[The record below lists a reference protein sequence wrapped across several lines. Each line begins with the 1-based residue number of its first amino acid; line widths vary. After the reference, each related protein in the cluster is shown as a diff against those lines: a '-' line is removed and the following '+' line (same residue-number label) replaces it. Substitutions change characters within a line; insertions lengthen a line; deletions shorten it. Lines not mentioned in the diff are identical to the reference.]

1 MKIALTH
8 NLKLSSNIE
17 EAEFDTPETIEM
29 LTNALASRGHDVERI
44 EVSGPA
50 SRLVARLE
58 AYSPD
63 LIFNTAEG
71 KRGRTREAFYPALF
85 DELGIPYTGSDAYTL
100 AVTLDKSLTK
110 KILAGYGVPS
120 PRGRFVTKHTLGG
133 GGLDDFVFP
142 VIVKPNFEGSSKG
155 IGDKSVAEDPI
166 QLARVLGDLLE
177 VYPSGVLVEQFIAGK
192 DVTVPFVN
200 GIGQDG
206 VLDAAEYVIS
216 SSYKRR
222 YDIYDYHLKNEA
234 SDLVEVRCPA
244 ELEPGVAGRI
254 RELTRRVVKA
264 LDLRDL
270 CRVDFRLGRD
280 GDIYFLEVNALPSL
294 EPGAGLFVAAEKA
307 GFDYKATIGT
317 VVASAAGRAGLS
329 TGMLDKA
336 GMAKKAR
343 RKGTGP
349 YRVGFTY
356 NLKRV
361 APIEDGSQDHE
372 AEFDGPKTIDAIK
385 AAIES
390 YGHQVVMLEATS
402 DLARALSDTPV
413 DFVFNIA
420 EGMKEYARGRN
431 REALIPALCE
441 LLNIPYTGS
450 DTATLAL
457 CLDKGLT
464 KRIIT
469 QHGIDTPEF
478 QVFETGREKPDKK
491 LRYPLIVKPI
501 AEGTSKG
508 IGDKSVV
515 EDEETL
521 KIVVKQSLERYKQ
534 PALVEEYIRGRE
546 FTVGLLGEKRPRVLP
561 PMEIIFTDKN
571 VKHPVYSFA
580 LKQEWDKQV
589 SYACPAVLTPAELR
603 SLERAARETF
613 EVLDCRDVARVDL
626 RMTKEGKVYVIEVNP
641 LPGLTPKFSD
651 LVLIAEAAGI
661 DYRTLIGEIMSGAI
675 KRLKEKYREDAK
687 DAKATSGPNA
697 IVAASAGNGAGILP
711 AVIEN
716 TPLPATAKSPRNRS
730 RQAGHPAHRAD
741 PIRAAANWTRPKLGT
756 FVRTIERLEQTQRS

>member
-8 NLKLSSNIE
+8 NLKLTSNIE
-17 EAEFDTPETIEM
+17 EAEFDTPETID
-29 LTNALASRGHDVERI
+29 ALAQAIASRGHEVERI

-85 DELGIPYTGSDAYTL
+85 DELGFPYTGSDAYTL

-120 PRGRFVTKHTLGG
+120 PRGRFVTRASLGG
-133 GGLDDFVFP
+133 GGLDDFIFP

-166 QLARVLGDLLE
+166 QLARVLEDLLE
-177 VYPSGVLVEQFIAGK
+177 VYPAGVLVEQYIAGK
-192 DVTVPFVN
+192 DVTVPYVN

-206 VLDAAEYVIS
+206 VLDAAEYVIDPN
-216 SSYKRR
+216 YKRR

-244 ELEPGVAGRI
+244 DLPPAVASRM
-254 RELTRRVVKA
+254 RELTSRSVRG
-264 LDLRDL
+264 LDIRDL
-270 CRVDFRLGRD
+270 GRVDFRLGRD

-294 EPGAGLFVAAEKA
+294 EPGAGLFVAAQKA
-307 GFDYKATIGT
+307 GLDYAST
-317 VVASAAGRAGLS
+317 VQAIVASAAQ
-329 TGMLDKA
+329 KA
-336 GMAKKAR
+336 GIQNLLDPTRTKATKAPR
-343 RKGTGP
+343 RKGSGP
-349 YRVGFTY
+349 FRIGFTY

-361 APIEDGSQDHE
+361 APVEDGSQDHE
-372 AEFDGPKTIDAIK
+372 AEFDPPKTIDAIK
-385 AAIES
+385 TAIES
-390 YGHQVVMLEATS
+390 YGHTVVMLEATS
-402 DLARALSDTPV
+402 DLARSLSDNPV

-450 DTATLAL
+450 DSATLAL

-464 KRIIT
+464 KKILK

-478 QVFETGREKPDKK
+478 QIFETGKEKIDKR

-508 IGDKSVV
+508 IGEKSVV
-515 EDEETL
+515 ENEENL
-521 KIVVKQSLERYKQ
+521 REVVKQMLERFRQ
-534 PALVEEYIRGRE
+534 PALVEEYITGRE

-561 PMEIIFTDKN
+561 PMEIVFTDNSIKR
-571 VKHPVYSFA
+571 PVYSFA
-580 LKQEWDKQV
+580 IKQDWDKHV
-589 SYACPAVLTPAELR
+589 KYVCPATLTPVEFKNV
-603 SLERAARETF
+603 ERAARATF
-613 EVLDCRDVARVDL
+613 EALDCRDVARVDL
-626 RMTKEGKVYVIEVNP
+626 RMAPDGRVYVIEINP

-651 LVLIAEAAGI
+651 LVLIGEAAGI
-661 DYRTLIGEIMSGAI
+661 DYRTMIGEIMSGAI
-675 KRLKEKYREDAK
+675 KRLKEKRREDAFQV
-687 DAKATSGPNA
+687 SGPNA
-697 IVAASAGNGAGILP
+697 LVAPHSNGNATPISVTAGAIPEPVGLTLVETSKGGNEP
-711 AVIEN
+711 
-716 TPLPATAKSPRNRS
+716 SQS
-730 RQAGHPAHRAD
+730 
-741 PIRAAANWTRPKLGT
+741 
-756 FVRTIERLEQTQRS
+756 